1 MRLTV
6 GPLPPAVYW
15 RRRAVVLGAGLLFL
29 IVLLYSCT
37 GSSRSGGR
45 PNAGASPT
53 ATPTSTASPGPG
65 GPLLS
70 PQTGA
75 PSASGSAD
83 PNTPDRSADPNA
95 TDPSPETTSNDPPPG
110 SAAGSVDDGTCTDA
124 EISVT
129 SVARPTS
136 VQRGAVVDLQLKI
149 KNTSERT
156 CSRNVGADLQEIFIK
171 AGADKVWS
179 SDTCGKV
186 QGSDV
191 QSFTPGFERS
201 YQVGWNGRD
210 TTRCDGAGLAAG
222 PFPQAG
228 TYQVFARVGTKY
240 SAPVKITITG

>member
-37 GSSRSGGR
+37 GPGRSGGQTG
-45 PNAGASPT
+45 AGT
-53 ATPTSTASPGPG
+53 TSSPGPSG
-65 GPLLS
+65 SVLT

-75 PSASGSAD
+75 PSASGSPE
-83 PNTPDRSADPNA
+83 PNATGRSADPNASSANA
-95 TDPSPETTSNDPPPG
+95 TDPSPEVTSNDPPPG
-110 SAAGSVDDGTCTDA
+110 SAAGSGDDGTCTDA

-149 KNTSERT
+149 KNTSDRT
-156 CSRNVGADLQEIFIK
+156 CSRDVGADLQEIFVK
-171 AGADKVWS
+171 AGAEKVWS

-210 TTRCDGAGLAAG
+210 TSRCDGAGLAAG
-222 PFPQAG
+222 PFAPAG

-240 SAPVKITITG
+240 SAPTKVTITG

>member
-15 RRRAVVLGAGLLFL
+15 RRRAVVFGAVLLFL
-29 IVLLYSCT
+29 IVVLYSCT
-37 GSSRSGGR
+37 GSGRSGGHPR
-45 PNAGASPT
+45 AGSTP
-53 ATPTSTASPGPG
+53 TPTSSPGAV
-65 GPLLS
+65 GPVLT
-70 PQTGA
+70 PQSGA
-75 PSASGSAD
+75 PSASGSAV
-83 PNTPDRSADPNA
+83 PSATERSADPDATNA
-95 TDPSPETTSNDPPPG
+95 TDPGPGATTNDPPPD

-129 SVARPTS
+129 SAARPS
-136 VQRGAVVDLQLKI
+136 SAQRGAVVDLQLKI
-149 KNTSERT
+149 KNTSNRT

-171 AGADKVWS
+171 AGAEKVWS

-210 TTRCDGAGLAAG
+210 TSRCDGAGLAAG
-222 PFPQAG
+222 PFAPAG

-240 SAPVKITITG
+240 SEPAKITITG